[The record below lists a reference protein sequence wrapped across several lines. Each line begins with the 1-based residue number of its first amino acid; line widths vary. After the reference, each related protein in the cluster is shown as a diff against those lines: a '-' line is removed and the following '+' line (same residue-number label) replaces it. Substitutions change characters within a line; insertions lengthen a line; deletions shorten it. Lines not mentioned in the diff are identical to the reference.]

1 MGNISTK
8 YSDMQEQVKRAA
20 EQDQLEKAF
29 ITFCSKEFIGY
40 TIDEVKVYIKDD
52 YAFRS
57 IYDIR
62 RANNVIITHDYDS
75 GRLNVA
81 TDDDG
86 KITSIM
92 FIG

>member
-1 MGNISTK
+1 MG
-8 YSDMQEQVKRAA
+8 DMNEQVKRAA

-29 ITFCSKEFIGY
+29 IAFCSKELIGY

-57 IYDIR
+57 ISDIR
-62 RANNVIITHDYDS
+62 KANNVIITHDYHS